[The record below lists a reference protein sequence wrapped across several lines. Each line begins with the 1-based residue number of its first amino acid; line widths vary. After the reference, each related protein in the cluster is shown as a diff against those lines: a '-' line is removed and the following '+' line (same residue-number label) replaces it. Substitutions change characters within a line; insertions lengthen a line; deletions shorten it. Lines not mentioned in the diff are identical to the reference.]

1 MPAIKVILLY
11 SVVVLLSGC
20 GERLISDMDKAKA
33 IALAESLCKTHEG
46 LYSANI
52 FLLNK
57 TSKVTCKDGFTE
69 KGLRF
74 SSYTGKE
81 VAVKL
86 KALQKGEYHVK

>member
-1 MPAIKVILLY
+1 MSTIKVILLY

-33 IALAESLCKTHEG
+33 IALAESICKTHEG

-52 FLLNK
+52 FLINK
-57 TSKVTCKDGFTE
+57 TLKASCKDGFTE

-74 SSYTGKE
+74 SSYAGKD

-86 KALQKGEYHVK
+86 KALQRGEYHVK